1 MLRNAELLSCTVH
14 TSAEICAVCC
24 VAQPPVPELSLLLL
38 LQLECAFDRCLQ
50 AYLLYGTA
58 ACARTI
64 AAVTSA
70 PGAAADG
77 VCLPGMYLRVSGVFF
92 DRWSGRWFD
101 RAMMTLVG
109 EGQQERRSLREGLTT
124 S

>member
-1 MLRNAELLSCTVH
+1 M
-14 TSAEICAVCC
+14 
-24 VAQPPVPELSLLLL
+24 AQPPVPELSLLLL
-38 LQLECAFDRCLQ
+38 LLQ
-50 AYLLYGTA
+50 MEGTFYRYLQTYVLYGTV

-64 AAVTSA
+64 AAITSA

-77 VCLPGMYLRVSGVFF
+77 VCLPGTSVYLRVSGVYF
-92 DRWSGRWFD
+92 DRWSGRCFD